1 MRRMYDEN
9 QIRQIAA
16 SGNLYVHT
24 VYMTNNAV
32 NALKAY
38 ANIYSTDSTPI
49 TSLSI
54 LKSYLGNQFEYPVNG
69 YDEGT
74 TQPVW
79 MMNETG
85 ILPGDG
91 SIVPWSP
98 GITFSDTVVKL

>member
-9 QIRQIAA
+9 QIKKIAA

-24 VYMTNNAV
+24 VYMTDNAV

-69 YDEGT
+69 YDIST
-74 TQPVW
+74 SQPVW
-79 MMNETG
+79 MINEQGLIPGDDSLRPWTG
-85 ILPGDG
+85 I
-91 SIVPWSP
+91 I
-98 GITFSDTVVKL
+98 FSDKIVKL